1 MIIIFSKQEVPYT
14 VMYLFPLVRIEI
26 KTIIYIL
33 IYVLTKAKVDF
44 AFANLCQLYFQ

>member
-14 VMYLFPLVRIEI
+14 VMYLFPLVRIER
-26 KTIIYIL
+26 IYIL